1 MRRKYTPVKPVRRKY
16 KRDQKLAH
24 DIVDLGIDSWQ
35 GRVHITPNCNVNNES
50 ETDQSSDGRIDKTV
64 PSYAYRENDKTDKK
78 RNLQTILAEIHRP
91 AHIVSSSSLA
101 GTNQDNANVFNAR
114 RGNAFF
120 GNQYGNDES
129 DKALRNDQSN
139 EQSIRYL
146 NDRDLI
152 PNRNLKANLSVPDN
166 FQKNNYQNPIENFKV
181 LKDNFQPQ
189 SDFDNYSRKEQH
201 THENRGYSIGRN
213 NSEEYTYYV
222 PKPPLRDPIKL
233 REPTYGHESTHSLN
247 SVPRVPPHIYNM
259 TPTSNKQYCPPTQTV
274 SRHHYRTD
282 RNQPYGDKNYLI
294 QDQQS
299 LFQDNQ
305 SMHVSNPR
313 HQLRPITKVIK
324 PTNMEIPLNTKE
336 DYTVEKGPES
346 YVLNERVN
354 DNMGEMM
361 PQTTSSGDWRKS
373 EQVCVLYNSFSY

>member
-1 MRRKYTPVKPVRRKY
+1 MRRKYTPAKPVRRKY
-16 KRDQKLAH
+16 KRDKKLAH

-35 GRVHITPNCNVNNES
+35 GRVHITPDSNVNNES

-64 PSYAYRENDKTDKK
+64 PTYAYRENDKIDKK

-101 GTNQDNANVFNAR
+101 GTNQDNANVFIAR
-114 RGNAFF
+114 REDAFF
-120 GNQYGNDES
+120 GNHYGNDES

-152 PNRNLKANLSVPDN
+152 PNRNIKANLSVSDTV
-166 FQKNNYQNPIENFKV
+166 QKNNYQIPIENFKV

-189 SDFDNYSRKEQH
+189 TDNYSRKEQH
-201 THENRGYSIGRN
+201 THDNRGYSIGRN
-213 NSEEYTYYV
+213 DSEEYTYYV
-222 PKPPLRDPIKL
+222 PQPPLRDPIKL

-274 SRHHYRTD
+274 SRHHYNKD
-282 RNQPYGDKNYLI
+282 RNQPYGDKNSLT

-305 SMHVSNPR
+305 NTHVSNSR
-313 HQLRPITKVIK
+313 HRLRPITKVIK

-336 DYTVEKGPES
+336 DYTVRKRPDN

-373 EQVCVLYNSFSY
+373 EQVCALYNSFSY